1 MGMDDPSR
9 MYALDVSGHLSPFSV
24 VLFDGGGAAMGGG
37 LTPEAGEEW
46 MYVWSLR
53 SLRRKKKEKSISNQ

>member
-24 VLFDGGGAAMGGG
+24 VLFDGGGAAMGG
-37 LTPEAGEEW
+37 A
-46 MYVWSLR
+46 
-53 SLRRKKKEKSISNQ
+53 